1 AGHGGGDALAGRG
14 DVAVLGAPGVHERG
28 GLDDEAGRAVAALQP
43 VVGHERPLHGVVQP
57 FCGDDRPALHRR
69 GGEQAARLGCA
80 VDGDR
85 AGPAD
90 AGAADRLGAGEAE
103 AVAQDV
109 HHHVAG
115 AGVDLLGFAVHDDLH
130 DTPAADSVNFADLL
144 TVSAHLLTLST
155 QEVVREWEP
164 WWTTPGTG

>member
-1 AGHGGGDALAGRG
+1 AVVADVGGVAGAAGDLLPGLDAGGGDGPGVVLAAAGGLDGGVDPGVRAAAAQVAGHGGGDALAGRG

-90 AGAADRLGAGEAE
+90 AGAADRLGAEIGRA
-103 AVAQDV
+103 
-109 HHHVAG
+109 HV
-115 AGVDLLGFAVHDDLH
+115 
-130 DTPAADSVNFADLL
+130 
-144 TVSAHLLTLST
+144 
-155 QEVVREWEP
+155 
-164 WWTTPGTG
+164 